1 MTAIS
6 NYLNND
12 FRALQSDEIV
22 SNVQDFFLDVNF
34 SHFPVIEEEIFIG
47 NIACD
52 DIENFDSEKTIKD
65 YRYALEVFF
74 VHQNTLWIDV
84 LEVFAQ
90 NHCNIVPVLNENN
103 SYVGYYEITDV
114 INFLYETP
122 FLMESGAVIIVEKDA
137 KDYSMGQIVQI
148 VESNNAKLLG
158 VFLSNYNGD
167 KVQVTIKIATGGVN
181 EIVQSFRRY
190 EYEIISQHE
199 EDNYLANLKERSE
212 YLDKYLNL

>member
-6 NYLNND
+6 NYINND
-12 FRALQSDEIV
+12 FRALKSDEIV
-22 SNVQDFFLDVNF
+22 SDVQDFFLEANF
-34 SHFPVIEEEIFIG
+34 SHFPVIEEQIFIG

-52 DIENFDSEKTIKD
+52 DLETFDSEKKIKE

-74 VHQNTLWIDV
+74 VRENAIWIDV

-90 NHCNIVPVLNENN
+90 NHCNILPVLSENN
-103 SYVGYYEITDV
+103 KYLGYYEITD
-114 INFLYETP
+114 IIQFLYETP
-122 FLMESGAVIIVEKDA
+122 FLMESGAVIIVEKNL

-148 VESNNAKLLG
+148 IESNNAKLLG
-158 VFLSNYNGD
+158 VFLSNYNAD
-167 KVQVTIKIATGGVN
+167 KVQVTIKIASGGVN

-199 EDNYLANLKERSE
+199 EDTYLANLKERSE

>member
-1 MTAIS
+1 MNSIS

-12 FRALQSDEIV
+12 FRALNGEEIV
-22 SNVQDFFLDVNF
+22 SDVQDFFLDANF
-34 SHFPVIEEEIFIG
+34 SHFPVIDDQIFIG

-52 DIENFDSEKTIKD
+52 DLETFDSDKKIKE

-74 VHQNTLWIDV
+74 VRENAIWIDV
-84 LEVFAQ
+84 LEIFAQ
-90 NHCNIVPVLNENN
+90 NHSTILPVLNENN
-103 SYVGYYEITDV
+103 NYIGYYEITDV
-114 INFLYETP
+114 INLLYETP
-122 FLMESGAVIIVEKDA
+122 FLMESGAVIIVEKEA
-137 KDYSMGQIVQI
+137 KNYSMSQIVQI

-158 VFLSNYNGD
+158 TFLSNYKED
-167 KVQVTIKIATGGVN
+167 KVQITIKIASGGVN